1 MMAYIKS
8 EIISSKIR
16 YINKLKIVNPVV
28 ANIARNLAEKN
39 IIKYITISKDYI
51 KASSEITIGRIKIP
65 ITKIDHSTAIGVSLL
80 LELDH
85 KIIQFYEIN
94 SPVKG
99 YGSKMVDAV
108 INALPED
115 WSAAVVMDW
124 SGGFWEKMR
133 EKHSKLD
140 IL

>member
-1 MMAYIKS
+1 M
-8 EIISSKIR
+8 
-16 YINKLKIVNPVV
+16 VNPVV
-28 ANIARNLAEKN
+28 ANIARNLAEIN

-65 ITKIDHSTAIGVSLL
+65 ITKNDHSTAIGVSLL

-99 YGSKMVDAV
+99 YRSKMVDAV
-108 INALPED
+108 IRALPDD
-115 WSAAVVMDW
+115 WKAVVVMDW
-124 SGGFWEKMR
+124 SGGFWEKMQDKYR
-133 EKHSKLD
+133 KLD